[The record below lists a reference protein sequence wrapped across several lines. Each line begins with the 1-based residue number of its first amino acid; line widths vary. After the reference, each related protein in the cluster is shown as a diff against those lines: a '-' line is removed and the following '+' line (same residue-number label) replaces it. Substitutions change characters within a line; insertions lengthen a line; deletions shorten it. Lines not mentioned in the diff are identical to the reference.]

1 MAQFFKFVLATI
13 VGILLLMA
21 IIIGLFV
28 AAVAVG
34 GKQESKTE
42 DNSVLKLSLNVPIS
56 ERSQENP
63 LEDFDLPFAT
73 PIELKT
79 IGLLEL
85 RQAIAR
91 AKEDAKI
98 KGIYLDAGNIQAG
111 WATLEEIRQALQDF
125 KQSGKFIYAYSETI
139 SEPALYVISVAD
151 SIFLHPQGSIEFNG
165 LVAEIG
171 FAKGLFE
178 KIGVKPEIFRVGEFK
193 SAVEPFMLDK
203 MSQANRLQVTAYLN
217 SIYNHY
223 LQGISQSRHIPV
235 EQLKQ
240 IADGMLVQLP
250 REAAAYNLIS
260 RTAYYDEVENLIRAK
275 LGIDQKKKINFISLK
290 RYAKE
295 QPTEEPGSYS
305 KKRIAVIFGE
315 GSIRTGK
322 GGQDQI
328 GSETIAE
335 ELRKARQEDK
345 VAAVVLRINSPGGS
359 ALASDVMWREVV
371 ETKKKKPVIA
381 SMSDVAASGGYYMA
395 MGCNKIF
402 AHSTTITGSIGI
414 FGLLFDASKLLSE
427 KIGITFDRVETSQF
441 ADLGN
446 PTKKFTD
453 QERQIIQRSVNEGY
467 ETFTSKAAAGRN
479 MPLDTLKKYAGGRVW
494 TGEQALKI
502 GLIDQLGGLEE
513 AIKAAAKEAGLK
525 EGEYVVRYYPA
536 KKSFLEALQSVS
548 DQMEEQQWKQRAGSL
563 YPLIKQ
569 IKELVSYQGVQAR
582 LPYEVNIH

>member
-359 ALASDVMWREVV
+359 ALASNVMWREVV